1 MYIKTKV
8 IGKIKEQIIE
18 EYINN
23 RLNPKSPAESS
34 FCHSSVDVTGDYI
47 YIYISRKNKSRH
59 PLIKG
64 N

>member
-1 MYIKTKV
+1 MYIKTKF

-47 YIYISRKNKSRH
+47 YIYIKK
-59 PLIKG
+59 K
-64 N
+64 